1 MGIIRQKTEAKRLEV
16 ERTRTKIAIL
26 RSIKW
31 HGRATRWHD
40 RATPHHGPRCS
51 ARADRGGHCP
61 TRSIACR
68 TARFALPLDL
78 GLGLVSCLY

>member
-31 HGRATRWHD
+31 HGRAT
-40 RATPHHGPRCS
+40 PHHGPCCS

-61 TRSIACR
+61 TRSVACR
-68 TARFALPLDL
+68 TAHFALPLDL